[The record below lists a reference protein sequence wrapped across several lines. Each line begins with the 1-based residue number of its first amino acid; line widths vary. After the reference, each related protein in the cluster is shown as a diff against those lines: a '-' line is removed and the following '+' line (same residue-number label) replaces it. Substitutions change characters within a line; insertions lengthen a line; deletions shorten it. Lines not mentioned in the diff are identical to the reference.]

1 MSFYMKRS
9 YVDTQ
14 PGIELV
20 NIHYTWTPVGQQP
33 NWEAHRETRAMPRG
47 GVLVRGMGGT
57 TLDETGNAIQ
67 TASQT
72 VELPDDGTRRKVIRV
87 PSDVWD
93 PAQNKHV
100 ENYDLHHYFEVF
112 REGKRELS
120 PVYTE
125 EIVSQEVEFVDQQ
138 GTLGGMC
145 IYWSLYDW
153 DAPQYQP
160 TEVPEFIEKYGE
172 DSPFRSF
179 KFYGSP
185 DMEEFGRIRAELLK
199 ALPTP
204 RRFVGKI
211 RGPKGA
217 QVVQSW
223 HVGGMWTPN
232 KLERWESYW
241 GSNVR
246 TL

>member
-125 EIVSQEVEFVDQQ
+125 EVRDAVKAFQADNDLNSDGNL
-138 GTLGGMC
+138 GTFTVRAMNGEQNARSVYVHELRC
-145 IYWSLYDW
+145 TRQLIQRKKQLITPAI
-153 DAPQYQP
+153 APRMPY
-160 TEVPEFIEKYGE
+160 V
-172 DSPFRSF
+172 
-179 KFYGSP
+179 
-185 DMEEFGRIRAELLK
+185 
-199 ALPTP
+199 
-204 RRFVGKI
+204 
-211 RGPKGA
+211 
-217 QVVQSW
+217 
-223 HVGGMWTPN
+223 
-232 KLERWESYW
+232 
-241 GSNVR
+241 
-246 TL
+246 

>member
-9 YVDTQ
+9 FVDTQ

-172 DSPFRSF
+172 DSPYRSF
-179 KFYGSP
+179 KFYGSA

-241 GSNVR
+241 GNNVR

>member
-9 YVDTQ
+9 FVDTQ

-57 TLDETGNAIQ
+57 TLDESGNAIQ
-67 TASQT
+67 TLSQT

-179 KFYGSP
+179 KFYGSS
-185 DMEEFGRIRAELLK
+185 DMEEFARIRSELLK
-199 ALPTP
+199 TLPTP

-223 HVGGMWTPN
+223 HVGGLWTPN

-241 GSNVR
+241 GNNVR